1 MLSLIPANSIR
12 EQLTQYID
20 KNSMTLS
27 RFSEVSGI
35 NTGTISRILHGNRP
49 ISVSQLIA
57 ISSGMGVAADHFFAD
72 YVEECFA
79 YSVSMRRIRP
89 FILRS
94 AELNRLDCIEQ
105 ILYRL
110 LDDLDYA
117 TELFEMAEQL
127 FEQNQRSAAALLY
140 KSVSEVEKYQH
151 SERLAMCQYRMFLI
165 GQGENLEE
173 NLRMAILF
181 EPYVDRLD
189 EGYQL
194 DALKHLIHVFM
205 AVHKWDKVDN
215 LAQEM
220 YKLAKI
226 FYESKH
232 LSKRR
237 EHHHENHTE
246 RPLYTY
252 ILYAWL
258 IRSTVYEEYGDY
270 NKALEFVSLYAYGQG
285 WLQEQDEESE
295 RIQQQFGEWA
305 TANTYLYRMLSGE
318 REIVHEYADYISKY
332 PDEIFLALRYMIQAA
347 NRFDWNI
354 DDILDRFSEHTPLRT
369 YKTEFG
375 DYNKRII
382 NESYAR
388 FLSDLG
394 MYQLKRDRNDAM
406 NLILEG
412 LQMSVKINSDRNI
425 ITCMTLFEQYR
436 DQADSEAKQKF
447 KSLSSEVQRL
457 NAKKNVFVAN
467 HF

>member
-1 MLSLIPANSIR
+1 MEPANSIR
-12 EQLTQYID
+12 EQLTQFMD

-105 ILYRL
+105 ILHRL

-127 FEQNQRSAAALLY
+127 FERNQWSAAALLY

-194 DALKHLIHVFM
+194 EAFKDLIHAFGSVN
-205 AVHKWDKVDN
+205 KWSEVKNFADKM
-215 LAQEM
+215 LQ
-220 YKLAKI
+220 LAKI
-226 FYESKH
+226 QYNTINISERQNQEWK
-232 LSKRR
+232 L
-237 EHHHENHTE
+237 TV
-246 RPLYTY
+246 RPLYFY

-258 IRSTVYEEYGDY
+258 IQSTVFEEQGDY
-270 NKALEFVSLYAYGQG
+270 TKALELVGLYASGQS
-285 WLQEQDEESE
+285 WVREDDDES
-295 RIQQQFGEWA
+295 RRVLKQFEEWA
-305 TANTYLYRMLSGE
+305 TANKYLYQMLSGD
-318 REIVHEYADYISKY
+318 INVVNEYANYITQY
-332 PDEIFLALRYMIQAA
+332 PDEIFLALRYIIQAA
-347 NRFDWNI
+347 NKFNWNI
-354 DDILDRFSEHTPLRT
+354 DDILERFSDYIPLRT

-375 DYNKRII
+375 QYNSSMM
-382 NESYAR
+382 NQNYAK
-388 FLSDLG
+388 LLG
-394 MYQLKRDRNDAM
+394 ELAIYYLNHNRDVAISR
-406 NLILEG
+406 ILEG
-412 LQMSVKINSDRNI
+412 LNFSIQKNNDLNFIKYVMAFLEKSFSSEN
-425 ITCMTLFEQYR
+425 FE
-436 DQADSEAKQKF
+436 DKEKF
-447 KSLSSEVQRL
+447 KLLINEMQRI
-457 NAKKNVFVAN
+457 NA
-467 HF
+467 

>member
-1 MLSLIPANSIR
+1 MVLSLEPANSIR
-12 EQLTQYID
+12 EQLTQFID

-57 ISSGMGVAADHFFAD
+57 ISSGMGVAADHFFTD
-72 YVEECFA
+72 YVEECFS

-151 SERLAMCQYRMFLI
+151 SERLAMCQYRLFLI

-173 NLRMAILF
+173 NLRLAILF

-194 DALKHLIHVFM
+194 EAFKDLIHAFGSVN
-205 AVHKWDKVDN
+205 KWSEVKNFADKM
-215 LAQEM
+215 LQ
-220 YKLAKI
+220 LAKI
-226 FYESKH
+226 QYNTINISERQNQEWK
-232 LSKRR
+232 L
-237 EHHHENHTE
+237 TV
-246 RPLYTY
+246 RPLYFY

-258 IRSTVYEEYGDY
+258 IQSTVFEEQGDY
-270 NKALEFVSLYAYGQG
+270 DKALELVGLYASGQS
-285 WLQEQDEESE
+285 WVREDDEES
-295 RIQQQFGEWA
+295 RRVLKQFEEWA
-305 TANTYLYRMLSGE
+305 TANKYLYQMLSGD
-318 REIVHEYADYISKY
+318 INVVKKYANYITQY
-332 PDEIFLALRYMIQAA
+332 PDEIFLALRYIIQAA
-347 NRFDWNI
+347 NKFNWNI
-354 DDILDRFSEHTPLRT
+354 DDILERFSDYIPLRT

-375 DYNKRII
+375 QYNSSMMDQ
-382 NESYAR
+382 NYAK
-388 FLSDLG
+388 LLG
-394 MYQLKRDRNDAM
+394 ELAIYYLNHNRDVAISR
-406 NLILEG
+406 ILEG
-412 LQMSVKINSDRNI
+412 LNFSI
-425 ITCMTLFEQYR
+425 
-436 DQADSEAKQKF
+436 QKNNDLNF
-447 KSLSSEVQRL
+447 IKYVMAFLEKSFSSENFEDKEKLKLLINEMQRI
-457 NAKKNVFVAN
+457 NA
-467 HF
+467 

>member
-1 MLSLIPANSIR
+1 MEPANSIR
-12 EQLTQYID
+12 EQLTQFID

-57 ISSGMGVAADHFFAD
+57 ISSGMGVAADHFFTD
-72 YVEECFA
+72 YVEECFS

-151 SERLAMCQYRMFLI
+151 SERLAMCQYRLFLI

-173 NLRMAILF
+173 NLRLAILF

-194 DALKHLIHVFM
+194 EAFKDLIHAFGSVN
-205 AVHKWDKVDN
+205 KWSEVKNFADKM
-215 LAQEM
+215 LQ
-220 YKLAKI
+220 LAKI
-226 FYESKH
+226 QYNTINISERQNQEWK
-232 LSKRR
+232 L
-237 EHHHENHTE
+237 TV
-246 RPLYTY
+246 RPLYFY

-258 IRSTVYEEYGDY
+258 IQSTVFEEQGDY
-270 NKALEFVSLYAYGQG
+270 DKALELVGLYASGQS
-285 WLQEQDEESE
+285 WVREDDEES
-295 RIQQQFGEWA
+295 RRVLKQFEEWA
-305 TANTYLYRMLSGE
+305 TANKYLYQMLSGD
-318 REIVHEYADYISKY
+318 INVVKKYANYITQY
-332 PDEIFLALRYMIQAA
+332 PDEIFLALRYIIQAA
-347 NRFDWNI
+347 NKFNWNI
-354 DDILDRFSEHTPLRT
+354 DDILERFSDYIPLRT

-375 DYNKRII
+375 QYNSSMMDQ
-382 NESYAR
+382 NYAK
-388 FLSDLG
+388 LLG
-394 MYQLKRDRNDAM
+394 ELAIYYLNHNRDVAISR
-406 NLILEG
+406 ILEG
-412 LQMSVKINSDRNI
+412 LNFSI
-425 ITCMTLFEQYR
+425 
-436 DQADSEAKQKF
+436 QKNNDLNF
-447 KSLSSEVQRL
+447 IKYVMAFLEKSFSSENFEDKEKLKLLINEMQRI
-457 NAKKNVFVAN
+457 NA
-467 HF
+467 

>member
-1 MLSLIPANSIR
+1 VVLSLEPANSIR
-12 EQLTQYID
+12 EQLTQFID

-105 ILYRL
+105 ILDRL

-140 KSVSEVEKYQH
+140 KSVSEAEKYQH
-151 SERLAMCQYRMFLI
+151 SERLAMCQYRLFLI

-173 NLRMAILF
+173 NLRRAILF

-194 DALKHLIHVFM
+194 EAFKDLIHVFGS
-205 AVHKWDKVDN
+205 VNKWNEVKGFADKM
-215 LAQEM
+215 LQ
-220 YKLAKI
+220 LAKI
-226 FYESKH
+226 QYDTINISERQNQEW
-232 LSKRR
+232 KR
-237 EHHHENHTE
+237 TV
-246 RPLYTY
+246 RPLYFY

-258 IRSTVYEEYGDY
+258 IQSTVFEEQGDY
-270 NKALEFVSLYAYGQG
+270 TKALELVGLYASGKS
-285 WLQEQDEESE
+285 WVREDDHES
-295 RIQQQFGEWA
+295 RRVLKQFEEWA
-305 TANTYLYRMLSGE
+305 TANTYLYQMLSGDMK
-318 REIVHEYADYISKY
+318 VVKEYANYITQY
-332 PDEIFLALRYMIQAA
+332 PDEIFLALRYIIQAA
-347 NRFDWNI
+347 NKFNWNI
-354 DDILDRFSEHTPLRT
+354 DDILERFSDYIPSRT

-375 DYNKRII
+375 QYNSSMMDQ
-382 NESYAR
+382 NYAK
-388 FLSDLG
+388 LLG
-394 MYQLKRDRNDAM
+394 ELAIYYLNHNRDVAISR
-406 NLILEG
+406 ILEG
-412 LQMSVKINSDRNI
+412 MNFSI
-425 ITCMTLFEQYR
+425 
-436 DQADSEAKQKF
+436 QKKNDLNF
-447 KSLSSEVQRL
+447 IKYVMAFLEKCFSSENSEDKEKLKLLINEMQRI
-457 NAKKNVFVAN
+457 NA
-467 HF
+467 

>member
-1 MLSLIPANSIR
+1 MVLSLEPANSIR
-12 EQLTQYID
+12 EQLTQFID

-35 NTGTISRILHGNRP
+35 NTGTVSRILNGNRP

-151 SERLAMCQYRMFLI
+151 SERLAMCQYRLFLI

-173 NLRMAILF
+173 NLRLAILF

-194 DALKHLIHVFM
+194 EAFKDLIHAFGSVN
-205 AVHKWDKVDN
+205 KWSEVKNFADKM
-215 LAQEM
+215 LQ
-220 YKLAKI
+220 LAKI
-226 FYESKH
+226 QYNTINISERQNQEWK
-232 LSKRR
+232 L
-237 EHHHENHTE
+237 TV
-246 RPLYTY
+246 RPLYFY

-258 IRSTVYEEYGDY
+258 IQSTVFEEQGDY
-270 NKALEFVSLYAYGQG
+270 DKALELVGLYASGQS
-285 WLQEQDEESE
+285 WVREDDEES
-295 RIQQQFGEWA
+295 RRVLKQFEEWA
-305 TANTYLYRMLSGE
+305 TANKYLYQMLSGD
-318 REIVHEYADYISKY
+318 INVVKKYANYITQY
-332 PDEIFLALRYMIQAA
+332 PDEIFLALRYIIQAA
-347 NRFDWNI
+347 NKFNWNI
-354 DDILDRFSEHTPLRT
+354 DDILERFSDYIPLRT

-375 DYNKRII
+375 QYNSSMMDQ
-382 NESYAR
+382 NYAK
-388 FLSDLG
+388 LLG
-394 MYQLKRDRNDAM
+394 ELAIYYLNHNRDVAISR
-406 NLILEG
+406 ILEG
-412 LQMSVKINSDRNI
+412 LNFSI
-425 ITCMTLFEQYR
+425 
-436 DQADSEAKQKF
+436 QKNNDLNF
-447 KSLSSEVQRL
+447 IKYVMAFLEKSFSSENFEDKEKLKLLINEMQRI
-457 NAKKNVFVAN
+457 NA
-467 HF
+467 

>member
-1 MLSLIPANSIR
+1 MEPANSIR
-12 EQLTQYID
+12 EQLTQFIE

-110 LDDLDYA
+110 LDDLDYV
-117 TELFEMAEQL
+117 TELYEMAEQL
-127 FEQNQRSAAALLY
+127 FEREQRSAAALLY

-151 SERLAMCQYRMFLI
+151 SERLAMCQYRLFLI

-173 NLRMAILF
+173 NLKAAILF

-205 AVHKWDKVDN
+205 AVHKWDKVDG

-226 FYESKH
+226 IYESKH

-237 EHHHENHTE
+237 EHHEDHTE

-270 NKALEFVSLYAYGQG
+270 TRALELVGLYASGNI
-285 WLQEQDEESE
+285 WVREDDDES
-295 RIQQQFGEWA
+295 RRVLKQFEEWA
-305 TANTYLYRMLSGE
+305 TANKYLYQMLSGD
-318 REIVHEYADYISKY
+318 INVVKEYANYITQY
-332 PDEIFLALRYMIQAA
+332 PDEIFMALRYIIQAA
-347 NRFDWNI
+347 NKFNWNI
-354 DDILDRFSEHTPLRT
+354 DDIIERFSDYIVLRT
-369 YKTEFG
+369 YMTEFG
-375 DYNKRII
+375 QYNSSMMDQNYAKLLGELALYYLNHNRDIAI
-382 NESYAR
+382 NR
-388 FLSDLG
+388 
-394 MYQLKRDRNDAM
+394 
-406 NLILEG
+406 ILEG
-412 LQMSVKINSDRNI
+412 LNFSI
-425 ITCMTLFEQYR
+425 
-436 DQADSEAKQKF
+436 QKNNDLNF
-447 KSLSSEVQRL
+447 IKYVIVFLEKCFSSEKSVDKEKLQLLINELQRI
-457 NAKKNVFVAN
+457 NT
-467 HF
+467 

>member
-1 MLSLIPANSIR
+1 MEPANSIR
-12 EQLTQYID
+12 EKLTHFID

-105 ILYRL
+105 ILHRL

-151 SERLAMCQYRMFLI
+151 SERLAMCQYRLFLI

-173 NLRMAILF
+173 NLKAAILF

-205 AVHKWDKVDN
+205 AVHKWNKVN
-215 LAQEM
+215 ALCHKMLLLAQIQYEANNNRKRKNHEM
-220 YKLAKI
+220 
-226 FYESKH
+226 
-232 LSKRR
+232 KR
-237 EHHHENHTE
+237 TE
-246 RPLYTY
+246 RPLYFY
-252 ILYAWL
+252 ILYSWL
-258 IRSTVYEEYGDY
+258 IQSTVYEEHRDY
-270 NKALEFVSLYAYGQG
+270 VRALDFVKLYADGQR
-285 WLQEQDEESE
+285 WVKEDDEESR
-295 RIQQQFGEWA
+295 RILKQFEEWA
-305 TANTYLYRMLSGE
+305 VANTYLYRLMSGE
-318 REIVHEYADYISKY
+318 VEVIPDYADYVEGRK
-332 PDEIFLALRYMIQAA
+332 DEIFMALRYIVQAA
-347 NRFDWNI
+347 NKFGVNI
-354 DDILDRFSEHTPLRT
+354 DAILDRFSDYIPLRT

-375 DYNKRII
+375 EYNHSIMG
-382 NESYAR
+382 ESYAQ

-394 MYQLKRDRNDAM
+394 VYNLTKHRQDAI

-412 LQMSVKINSDRNI
+412 LHFSVKINSDRNI
-425 ITCMTLFEQYR
+425 ITCMTLFEEYR
-436 DQADSEAKQKF
+436 DQADSVAKQKF
-447 KSLSSEVQRL
+447 KLLSSEVQRI
-457 NAKKNVFVAN
+457 NAEKSVAFVDSV
-467 HF
+467 